1 MRKAKRIPL
10 KLPEGTRQEHD
21 LLLLEIIAEII
32 VKISAP
38 ESGIRKTLNHRE
50 LK

>member
-1 MRKAKRIPL
+1 MRKAKRITL
-10 KLPEGTRQEHD
+10 KLPEDTRQEHD

-32 VKISAP
+32 VQISVP
-38 ESGIRKTLNHRE
+38 ESGIRKTFNHNE

>member
-1 MRKAKRIPL
+1 MRKAKRILL
-10 KLPEGTRQEHD
+10 KLPEGIREEHD

-38 ESGIRKTLNHRE
+38 ESGIRKTLNRKE